1 MGTLPEARVAP
12 VPVEVLESRL
22 VEDVRALAPGD
33 RLPGE
38 RELME
43 RFQVSRP
50 MIRRALDSLEA
61 RILVRRVPGSGTF
74 VVSRVDLPISNR
86 RPPSLHAAAA
96 AAGHELRTRLISSG
110 EGVVPACEAAQL
122 GLAANEEALALV
134 RVGDIDGLP
143 ATYSREWVLPERARN
158 LDAALGVIESVYESL
173 CAFGF
178 EPQRGRSI
186 ASVEDVPAEVR
197 SQLRHRKPA
206 LAWRILAMTVDA
218 RTREP
223 LLISETWF
231 RMDLVRLVFDFE

>member
-1 MGTLPEARVAP
+1 VAALPEAQVASG
-12 VPVEVLESRL
+12 PVEALESRVL
-22 VEDVRALAPGD
+22 EVIRALAPGD

-50 MIRRALDSLEA
+50 MIRRVLDSLEA

-74 VVSRVDLPISNR
+74 VTSRVDLPISNR

-96 AAGHELRTRLISSG
+96 ASGHELRTRLVSSG

-122 GLAANEEALALV
+122 GLAPNEEALALV
-134 RVGDIDGLP
+134 RVGNIDGLP

-178 EPQRGRSI
+178 EPHRGRSI
-186 ASVEDVPAEVR
+186 ASVEDVPAQVR
-197 SQLRHRKPA
+197 LKLRHRKPA

-231 RMDLVRLVFDFE
+231 RMDLVRLIFDFE